1 MEIIL
6 KQDVDNLGHKDQIVN
21 VRPGY
26 ANNFLIPQGYATAA
40 TTAAKKVLAEK
51 IKQQAH
57 KEAKMVADAQAVADK
72 LNGVA
77 VAFTVKA
84 AEGGKIFGSV
94 TAAQVADAIEA
105 KGFTID
111 KRNVKVE
118 TIKEIGEYT
127 ATVKIYKDIKA
138 EVAVSVTAEA
148 SAATAAAATV
158 AE

>member
-40 TTAAKKVLAEK
+40 TASAKKVLAEK

-72 LNGVA
+72 LAGVA
-77 VAFTVKA
+77 VAIAVKA

-94 TAAQVADAIEA
+94 TAAQVAEAIEA
-105 KGFTID
+105 KGFSID
-111 KRNVKVE
+111 KRNVKVDA
-118 TIKEIGEYT
+118 IKEIGEYK

-138 EVAVSVTAEA
+138 EVAVSVSAE
-148 SAATAAAATV
+148 TVAAA
-158 AE
+158 E

>member
-26 ANNFLIPQGYATAA
+26 ANNFLIPQGFATAA
-40 TTAAKKVLAEK
+40 TPSAKKVLAEK

-57 KEAKMVADAQAVADK
+57 KEAKMIADAQAVADK
-72 LNGVA
+72 LNGVS
-77 VAFTVKA
+77 VALTVKA

-94 TAAQVADAIEA
+94 TSAQVADAIEA
-105 KGFTID
+105 KGFSID
-111 KRNVKVE
+111 KRNVKVD
-118 TIKEIGEYT
+118 TIKEIGEYK

-138 EVAVSVTAEA
+138 EVAVSVSAEG
-148 SAATAAAATV
+148 
-158 AE
+158 E

>member
-6 KQDVDNLGHKDQIVN
+6 KQDVDNLGNKDQIVN

-26 ANNFLIPQGYATAA
+26 ANNYLIPQGYATAA
-40 TTAAKKVLAEK
+40 TPAAKKVLAEK

-57 KEAKMVADAQAVADK
+57 KEAKMLADAQAVADK
-72 LNGVA
+72 LNGLA
-77 VAFTVKA
+77 VAIAAKA

-94 TAAQVADAIEA
+94 TAAQVAEAIEA

-111 KRNVKVE
+111 KRNVKVDA
-118 TIKEIGEYT
+118 IKAVGEYK
-127 ATVKIYKDIKA
+127 AVVKIYKDIKA
-138 EVAVSVTAEA
+138 EVAVTVTAEE
-148 SAATAAAATV
+148 

>member
-6 KQDVDNLGHKDQIVN
+6 KQDVDNLGNKDQIVK

-26 ANNFLIPQGYATAA
+26 ANNYLIPQGYATAA
-40 TTAAKKVLAEK
+40 TPSAKKVLAEK

-77 VAFTVKA
+77 VAIAAKA
-84 AEGGKIFGSV
+84 AEDGKIFGSV
-94 TAAQVADAIEA
+94 TAAQVAEAIEA
-105 KGFTID
+105 KGFVVD
-111 KRNVKVE
+111 KRNVKVDA
-118 TIKEIGEYT
+118 IKAVGEYK
-127 ATVKIYKDIKA
+127 AVVKIYKDIKA

-148 SAATAAAATV
+148 

>member
-40 TTAAKKVLAEK
+40 TASAKKVLAEK

-77 VAFTVKA
+77 VALTVKA

-94 TAAQVADAIEA
+94 TAAQVAEAIEA
-105 KGFTID
+105 KGFSID
-111 KRNVKVE
+111 KRNVKIDTV
-118 TIKEIGEYT
+118 KEIGEYK

-138 EVAVSVTAEA
+138 EVAVSVAAEQ
-148 SAATAAAATV
+148 AA
-158 AE
+158 E

>member
-6 KQDVDNLGHKDQIVN
+6 KQDVDNLGNKDQIVN

-40 TTAAKKVLAEK
+40 TPSAKKVLAEK

-57 KEAKMVADAQAVADK
+57 KEAKMIADAQAVADK

-77 VAFTVKA
+77 VAVVAKV

-94 TAAQVADAIEA
+94 TAAQVAEAIEA
-105 KGFTID
+105 KGFSID
-111 KRNVKVE
+111 KRNVKVD
-118 TIKEIGEYT
+118 TIKSLGEYK
-127 ATVKIYKDIKA
+127 AVVKIYKDIKA
-138 EVAVSVTAEA
+138 EVAVSVAAEA
-148 SAATAAAATV
+148 TEEAAA
-158 AE
+158 E

>member
-6 KQDVDNLGHKDQIVN
+6 KQDVDNLGNKDQIVN

-26 ANNFLIPQGYATAA
+26 ANNYLIPQGYATAA
-40 TTAAKKVLAEK
+40 TPSAKKVLAEK

-77 VAFTVKA
+77 VAIAAKA
-84 AEGGKIFGSV
+84 AEDGKIFGSV
-94 TAAQVADAIEA
+94 TAAQVAEAIEA
-105 KGFTID
+105 KGFVVD
-111 KRNVKVE
+111 KRNVKVDA
-118 TIKEIGEYT
+118 IKAVGEYK
-127 ATVKIYKDIKA
+127 AVVKIYKDIKA

-148 SAATAAAATV
+148 

>member
-26 ANNFLIPQGYATAA
+26 ANNFLIPNGMATAA
-40 TTAAKKVLAEK
+40 TESAKKVLAEN
-51 IKQQAH
+51 IRQRAH

-72 LNGVA
+72 MSAINVA
-77 VAFTVKA
+77 ISAKA

-94 TAAQVADAIEA
+94 TAQQVADAIEA

-111 KRNVKVE
+111 KRDVKIAS
-118 TIKEIGEYT
+118 IKEVGEYK

-138 EVAVSVTAEA
+138 EVPVTVTAA
-148 SAATAAAATV
+148 D

>member
-6 KQDVDNLGHKDQIVN
+6 KQDVDNLGNKDQIVN

-26 ANNFLIPQGYATAA
+26 ANNYLIPQGYATAA
-40 TTAAKKVLAEK
+40 TASAKKVLAEK

-77 VAFTVKA
+77 VAIAVKA

-105 KGFTID
+105 KGFQID
-111 KRNVKVE
+111 KRNVKVD
-118 TIKEIGEYT
+118 TIKQIGEYK
-127 ATVKIYKDIKA
+127 AFVKIYKDIKA

-148 SAATAAAATV
+148 SAEAPATA
-158 AE
+158 E

>member
-6 KQDVDNLGHKDQIVN
+6 KQDVDNLGNKDQIVN

-26 ANNFLIPQGYATAA
+26 ANNYLIPQGYAAAA
-40 TTAAKKVLAEK
+40 TASAKKVLAE
-51 IKQQAH
+51 
-57 KEAKMVADAQAVADK
+57 ADK

-77 VAFTVKA
+77 VAIAVKV

-105 KGFTID
+105 KGFSID
-111 KRNVKVE
+111 KRHVKVDA
-118 TIKEIGEYT
+118 IKQIGEYK

-148 SAATAAAATV
+148 SA
-158 AE
+158 E

>member
-6 KQDVDNLGHKDQIVN
+6 KQDVDNLGNKDQIVN

-26 ANNFLIPQGYATAA
+26 ANNYLIPQGYATAA
-40 TTAAKKVLAEK
+40 TPSAKKVLAEK

-77 VAFTVKA
+77 VAIAAKA
-84 AEGGKIFGSV
+84 AEDGKIFGSV
-94 TAAQVADAIEA
+94 TAAQVAEAIEA
-105 KGFTID
+105 KGFVVD
-111 KRNVKVE
+111 KRNAKVDA
-118 TIKEIGEYT
+118 IKAVGEYK
-127 ATVKIYKDIKA
+127 AVVKIYKDIKA

-148 SAATAAAATV
+148 

>member
-6 KQDVDNLGHKDQIVN
+6 KQDVDNLGNKDQIVN

-40 TTAAKKVLAEK
+40 TPAAKKVLAEK

-72 LNGVA
+72 LNGLA
-77 VAFTVKA
+77 IIIAAKA

-94 TAAQVADAIEA
+94 TAAQVAEAIEA

-111 KRNVKVE
+111 KRNVKVDA
-118 TIKEIGEYT
+118 IKAVGEYK
-127 ATVKIYKDIKA
+127 AVVKIYKDIKA
-138 EVAVSVTAEA
+138 EVAVTVTAEE
-148 SAATAAAATV
+148 

>member
-6 KQDVDNLGHKDQIVN
+6 KQDVDNLGNKDQIVN

-26 ANNFLIPQGYATAA
+26 ANNYLIPQGYATAA
-40 TTAAKKVLAEK
+40 TPSAKKVLAEK

-77 VAFTVKA
+77 VAIAAKA
-84 AEGGKIFGSV
+84 AEDGKIFGSV
-94 TAAQVADAIEA
+94 TAAQVAEAIEA
-105 KGFTID
+105 KGFVVD
-111 KRNVKVE
+111 KRNVKVDA
-118 TIKEIGEYT
+118 IKAVGEYR
-127 ATVKIYKDIKA
+127 AVVKIYKDIKA

-148 SAATAAAATV
+148 

>member
-6 KQDVDNLGHKDQIVN
+6 KQDVDNLGNKDQIVN

-26 ANNFLIPQGYATAA
+26 ANNYLIPQGYATAA
-40 TTAAKKVLAEK
+40 TASAKKVLAEK

-77 VAFTVKA
+77 VSIVAKA

-94 TAAQVADAIEA
+94 TSAQVADAIEA
-105 KGFTID
+105 KGFSID
-111 KRNVKVE
+111 KRNVKVDA
-118 TIKEIGEYT
+118 IKEIGEYK
-127 ATVKIYKDIKA
+127 AIVKIYKDIKA

-148 SAATAAAATV
+148 AAPAA
-158 AE
+158 E

>member
-6 KQDVDNLGHKDQIVN
+6 KQDVDNLGNKDQIVN

-26 ANNFLIPQGYATAA
+26 ANNYLIPQGYAAAA
-40 TTAAKKVLAEK
+40 TASAKKVLAEK

-57 KEAKMVADAQAVADK
+57 KEAKMVTDAQAVADK

-77 VAFTVKA
+77 VAIAVKV

-105 KGFTID
+105 KGFSID
-111 KRNVKVE
+111 KRHVKVDA
-118 TIKEIGEYT
+118 IKQIGEYK

-148 SAATAAAATV
+148 SA
-158 AE
+158 E

>member
-6 KQDVDNLGHKDQIVN
+6 KQDVDNLGNKDQIVN

-26 ANNFLIPQGYATAA
+26 ANNYLIPQGFAAAATAS
-40 TTAAKKVLAEK
+40 AKKVLAEK

-72 LNGVA
+72 LAGVA
-77 VAFTVKA
+77 VAINVKA

-105 KGFTID
+105 KGFSID
-111 KRNVKVE
+111 KRNVKVD
-118 TIKEIGEYT
+118 TIKEIGEYK

-138 EVAVSVTAEA
+138 EVAVSVSAEGA
-148 SAATAAAATV
+148 PVAAAA
-158 AE
+158 E